1 MNYSNATRQ
10 VEELQAQQQKWWA
23 HALHINTP
31 TLYNRLQQAI
41 SSHSASSKKVLKVK
55 KPLSF
60 SINCNILHPNTLATL
75 VLEFTFPSNYPEETV
90 CVVKATSTATPQ
102 QSCEQCTSAIN
113 AYLAQSFVGCECI
126 DVVME
131 WIAEHNTTCLS
142 PGTGDTT
149 QEDTVEC
156 YVLRYNH
163 LLQGAEHKKEKN
175 MVDCAKKDRLK
186 GGILWGTPGIVVIV
200 PPSNEEDAK
209 EYASSCRTLGKRPD
223 GVEAVH
229 FSKVGWERIWNSTG
243 TEQKKLLDLTIPLL
257 RTLAG
262 DDETLLKNVLGVV

>member
-23 HALHINTP
+23 HAIQINTP
-31 TLYNRLQQAI
+31 TLYTRLQQAT
-41 SSHSASSKKVLKVK
+41 STSHSASSKKVLNVK

-60 SINCNILHPNTLATL
+60 SINCNILHPNTLSSL
-75 VLEFTFPSNYPEETV
+75 VLEFIFPCNYPEETV
-90 CVVKATSTATPQ
+90 CVVKATSTATPPQ
-102 QSCEQCTSAIN
+102 PFEQWTSAIN

-131 WIAEHNTTCLS
+131 WISEHNTTCLS
-142 PGTGDTT
+142 SGTGDTT
-149 QEDTVEC
+149 QDTVEC
-156 YVLRYNH
+156 FVLRYNH

-175 MVDCAKKDRLK
+175 MVDCAKKSGLK

-209 EYASSCRTLGKRPD
+209 EYANSCRTLGKRPD
-223 GVEAVH
+223 GVEAVR
-229 FSKVGWERIWNSTG
+229 FPKVGVLHLTG
-243 TEQKKLLDLTIPLL
+243 MDHKKLLDLTVPML
-257 RTLAG
+257 RQIAG
-262 DDETLLKNVLGVV
+262 DDETLLKHVLGVV